1 MLMASNRRAVLAS
14 VVAPSVTQA
23 HGPSIVHIALLGD
36 SVIDNKAY
44 VAGGPDVAEL
54 LAALAPQWRISRLAI
69 DGAVIADVYEQLAQL
84 HGETTHVVVSIG
96 GNDALRESGLLDAPA
111 RSVAESLM
119 RLSPVQ
125 DHFRRDYSRLMEAVG
140 KHKLPTAVCT
150 IYDPRYPDDIR
161 RRVSSLALS
170 IINDVI
176 TREAFARDLT
186 LIDLRVMFDDD
197 KDFANPIE
205 PSVLGGMK
213 LARAIQKFA
222 SNRTYSV
229 IQ

>member
-119 RLSPVQ
+119 RYRL
-125 DHFRRDYSRLMEAVG
+125 FR
-140 KHKLPTAVCT
+140 
-150 IYDPRYPDDIR
+150 
-161 RRVSSLALS
+161 
-170 IINDVI
+170 IIFVVI
-176 TREAFARDLT
+176 TAA
-186 LIDLRVMFDDD
+186 
-197 KDFANPIE
+197 
-205 PSVLGGMK
+205 
-213 LARAIQKFA
+213 
-222 SNRTYSV
+222 
-229 IQ
+229 